1 VRQAT
6 FKMAPSDPIN
16 ASKECVFPPRSKAQ
30 LSESLL
36 DSYERKRRSV
46 GALGGVRRTQ
56 AAGVGH
62 QDLRVGEAIGTY
74 PAFPRR

>member
-36 DSYERKRRSV
+36 DSYESKRRSV
-46 GALGGVRRTQ
+46 GALGGCDGRKRP
-56 AAGVGH
+56 G
-62 QDLRVGEAIGTY
+62 
-74 PAFPRR
+74 

>member
-36 DSYERKRRSV
+36 DSYESKRRSV
-46 GALGGVRRTQ
+46 GALGGCDGRT
-56 AAGVGH
+56 AGVGH
-62 QDLRVGEAIGTY
+62 QDLRVGESIGTY